1 MKEDDKAF
9 LVLFF
14 GITPFCIFG
23 IHDFVMEK
31 TKRAIFHLVLF
42 FMVFVLTMCAPL
54 LETLRDVGFPQL
66 YNLVSL
72 IDTPETVFNNAII
85 ILMGTSYLTSIFEII
100 AYFRARKEEPQ
111 LVPPPE
117 KPEDPFTH
125 DEEY

>member
-1 MKEDDKAF
+1 MSRDDKAF
-9 LVLFF
+9 LIIFF

-23 IHDFVMEK
+23 AHDFVMGK
-31 TKRAIFHLVLF
+31 TKRAIFHLILF
-42 FMVFVLTMCAPL
+42 FIVFVLAMCVPL
-54 LETLRDVGFPQL
+54 LETLRDVGLPQL

-72 IDTPETVFNNAII
+72 IDTPETVFENAIA

-100 AYFRARKEEPQ
+100 AYFRAQKEEPQ
-111 LVPPPE
+111 LAPPPE